1 MESQHSA
8 VLLSS
13 AYLPPISWMKAAL
26 TAGKVRIEAFETY
39 PKQTYRNRCRIITAN
54 GIQALSIPVNKIDG
68 RHTKIRDIE
77 IVYDEPWQ
85 RLHWRS
91 IDAAYSNSPFY
102 LYYKDKLDKYFK
114 KEYRFLLDLN
124 MEITNTLFSLLKIS
138 VDIEFTEE
146 FLRHPSEISDQRTTF
161 SPKHAVDITQFTP
174 YHQVFEERYGFV
186 PDLSVI
192 DLLFNEG
199 PAAISALNSK

>member
-1 MESQHSA
+1 MESQHSP

-68 RHTKIRDIE
+68 RHTKTRDIE

-102 LYYKDKLDKYFK
+102 LYYKDKLDKYYK

-138 VDIEFTEE
+138 VDIELTEE
-146 FLRHPSEISDQRTTF
+146 FLQHPSEISDQRSAF
-161 SPKHAVDITQFTP
+161 SPKYAIDTAQFTP

-199 PAAISALNSK
+199 PAAISALNRE